1 MMSDQPPNDEDK
13 QDDLADLLAALDEV
27 TKKEKTGELPAV
39 DASAPDDAPTDD
51 AVPDEPPQDDA
62 EPERAHMSY
71 GARDRP
77 ATPSGETGEFSTE
90 RPTVPRQTGPAIRVT
105 PPTPARTTS
114 TPEAIKFRYRIAVVL
129 SPQLELQL
137 NAARQSVSIPVARP
151 GIFALQEDFESSDI
165 DSVQTV
171 IKSWAAE
178 HLPLEVEVERV
189 VAEVSGEQRYLTG
202 FALEPAQKLN
212 AAQQALAT
220 SLANNIR
227 PVGEGA
233 LPFAPRLPVSDHT
246 PAADFPRLVHELQK
260 RFEATEWVIEAVEL
274 LRVPEGDDR
283 WEVVQKF

>member
-62 EPERAHMSY
+62 EPERVHMSF

-151 GIFALQEDFESSDI
+151 GIFALQEDFESSNI
-165 DSVQTV
+165 EAVQEA

-178 HLPLEVEVERV
+178 HLPLDVEVERV
-189 VAEVSGEQRYLTG
+189 LAEVVGEQRYIAG
-202 FALEPAQKLN
+202 FALEPAGKIN
-212 AAQQALAT
+212 AAQQALA
-220 SLANNIR
+220 SALANNIR
-227 PVGEGA
+227 PAGEA
-233 LPFAPRLPVSDHT
+233 LPFTPRLPVSDHT
-246 PAADFPRLVHELQK
+246 SAADFPRLVHALQQ
-260 RFEATEWVIEAVEL
+260 RFEPSEWKIEAVEL
-274 LRVPEGDDR
+274 LRVPEGDER